1 MENHES
7 YLVEKLEVLAK
18 WKKTRK
24 YALFFAIFI
33 IAVSLYLVINSISTN
48 KVEFVLV
55 DAYYFIS
62 FSNYF
67 GNLSSIFYFTYQS
80 NLLFGFVL
88 LSYVLTRSKKKFQLL
103 FATTTM
109 ITVVLIVFWT
119 VIAWHI
125 NFSSFENL
133 LSTATVHFLNPILAI
148 ISLFWFRK
156 DYQISTKGMLL
167 ASIYSFAYLIFCA
180 LLYVFTVKQWLSKT
194 YTHNGD
200 IIYFYTG
207 VTIYPFLNFLHPFF
221 YSGGSMFVL
230 FLLNLIMIV
239 LSFLM
244 PYGIGRVFIKLFSI
258 QSSTWKMS
266 HFIAKNCKVFWKFC
280 RQWLLFFKKAILEKI
295 GKNNG

>member
-7 YLVEKLEVLAK
+7 YLVEKLEVLGR

-33 IAVSLYLVINSISTN
+33 IATSLYLVINSILTN

-62 FSNYF
+62 FANYF
-67 GNLSSIFYFTYQS
+67 GNFSALFYFTYQS
-80 NLLFGFVL
+80 NLLFGFIL
-88 LSYVLTRSKKKFQLL
+88 LSYVLSKNRKKFQLL
-103 FATTTM
+103 FAATSMT
-109 ITVVLIVFWT
+109 TVVLIVFWT

-125 NFSSFENL
+125 DFSSFEGL
-133 LSTATVHFLNPILAI
+133 FSSATVHFLNPILAI
-148 ISLFWFRK
+148 VSLFWFRK
-156 DYQISTKGMLL
+156 DYQVSTKGMLL
-167 ASIYSFAYLIFCA
+167 SSIYSFAYLIFCA
-180 LLYVFTVKQWLSKT
+180 LLYAFTVKQWLSKT

-244 PYGIGRVFIKLFSI
+244 PYGLGKMFIKLFSI
-258 QSSTWKMS
+258 KSSEWKMS
-266 HFIAKNCKVFWKFC
+266 HFVGQNCKVFWRFC
-280 RQWLLFFKKAILEKI
+280 RQWFLIFKSYIIKKVRN
-295 GKNNG
+295 NNG